1 VSTDTHSTGQPAD
14 RTSAGGGSADGDST
28 GAVTQISA
36 FDGDAP
42 ETASERRLV
51 NLLIIG
57 IILLVFGVAFWLG
70 DALLDARRMD
80 DCIASGRRNC
90 APITV
95 PPPPPR

>member
-1 VSTDTHSTGQPAD
+1 MP
-14 RTSAGGGSADGDST
+14 R
-28 GAVTQISA
+28 ISA
-36 FDGDAP
+36 PNADVP

-57 IILLVFGVAFWLG
+57 IILVIFAAAFWLG
-70 DALLDARRMD
+70 DALLGARRMD

-95 PPPPPR
+95 PAAPPR